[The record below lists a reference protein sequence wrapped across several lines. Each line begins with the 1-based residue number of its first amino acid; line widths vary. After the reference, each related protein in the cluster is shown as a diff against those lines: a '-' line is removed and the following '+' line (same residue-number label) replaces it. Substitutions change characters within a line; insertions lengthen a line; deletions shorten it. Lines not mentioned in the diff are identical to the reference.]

1 MLSFLTGSSFF
12 ELLGT
17 GNFVF
22 CSFGLLFIYSFRKLG
37 NYKANAKFRK
47 TIFTTSQ
54 RIHGHETLN
63 IIKCF
68 QLLWS
73 VSMLTS
79 VCSFNPTGIMSLF
92 FTISI
97 YLSLPVHFLL
107 AGFHFLSQS
116 TGSVV
121 AKVYTCHLP
130 SIRDRSLL
138 SSSCTSV
145 RRQFP
150 YFSPVQNVL
159 ILPSFVKNCFSLS
172 QGCTMAF
179 FGHHVENVVGFW
191 LCHCCWDVRCQL

>member
-1 MLSFLTGSSFF
+1 MQN
-12 ELLGT
+12 LGKQSLPLRGEST
-17 GNFVF
+17 AM
-22 CSFGLLFIYSFRKLG
+22 K
-37 NYKANAKFRK
+37 
-47 TIFTTSQ
+47 
-54 RIHGHETLN
+54 H

-116 TGSVV
+116 TDSVV